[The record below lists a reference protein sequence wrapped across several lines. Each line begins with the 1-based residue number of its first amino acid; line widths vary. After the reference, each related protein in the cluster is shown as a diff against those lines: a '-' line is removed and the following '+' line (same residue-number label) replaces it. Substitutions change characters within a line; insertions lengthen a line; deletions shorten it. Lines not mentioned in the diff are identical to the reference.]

1 MEAITNEPLNNT
13 EEATE
18 PLTIVSETS
27 VSETNTRREYMRKY
41 MKERYEKDGDRARAY
56 SKSIK
61 AKAKHNIT
69 TEEFNVYGIYLA
81 DVFKIKQLKAKLPN
95 EIWSKCLNELQLIAI

>member
-1 MEAITNEPLNNT
+1 MEATNNEPLNNT

-18 PLTIVSETS
+18 PL
-27 VSETNTRREYMRKY
+27 TNTRREYMRKY

-56 SKSIK
+56 SKSLK
-61 AKAKHNIT
+61 TKAKHNIT

-95 EIWSKCLNELQLIAI
+95 EVWSKCLSELQTIAV